1 MRQRGRPYLAPAR
14 CLPTEFA
21 DPPGHVVFPVLWLAV
36 FLPTFTLDCCQ
47 RGAPSYEGPLGITEQ
62 DRLVAFNALAA
73 AAGVQ
78 PGQTIPTVFALLP
91 SIHLIERSRARESE
105 ALQGLA
111 AWAQQ
116 FTPTLSLRLPVD
128 AADPAG
134 LLLDVAG
141 SLRLFNGPDRLTRR
155 VLSGLAENGFPAHT
169 GSACTPTGAW
179 LLARHRNALHADTP
193 NRLRALLARLPV
205 RLLACAQP
213 HEAALQ
219 AIGVRTIEHLMQL
232 PRAGLA
238 RRFGL
243 ELLDELDR
251 ATGQRPDPQ
260 SVFMTPDSF
269 ESHLDLPGPVEDSER
284 LLFGARRLLLQLC
297 GWLAGRQAG
306 ARRIS
311 LSAEHERYPATLIR
325 FGPDR
330 PSRDPSQ
337 LGLLLAEALRRTK
350 LAAATSSL
358 KLQCHDVHHYA
369 PASTE
374 LFPGAATAHEQIDRL
389 VERLKAR
396 LGNEQVS
403 QLHQVA
409 EHRPEYAWRAEPVQR
424 LPAYT
429 PEPARPRADYAT
441 RPPRPAPQ
449 SPIALRAALHSAAG
463 SLPAPLRPL
472 WLIEPPL
479 TLSER
484 NNRPFW
490 ESPLSLL
497 AGPERIESGWWDDKL
512 VLRDYFI
519 AEDTSHRLVWIFRE
533 RLSASGAW
541 YLHGRFG

>member
-1 MRQRGRPYLAPAR
+1 M
-14 CLPTEFA
+14 
-21 DPPGHVVFPVLWLAV
+21 LWLAV
-36 FLPTFTLDCCQ
+36 FLPSFTLDCCQ
-47 RGAPSYEGPLGITEQ
+47 RGAPSSENALGITEC
-62 DRLVAFNALAA
+62 DRLVAINPIAA
-73 AAGVQ
+73 AAGAQ
-78 PGQTIPTVFALLP
+78 PGQTTATVFALLP
-91 SIHLIERSRARESE
+91 AIQLIERSRARESE
-105 ALQGLA
+105 ALRGLA

-116 FTPTLSLRLPVD
+116 FTPTVSLRLPVE
-128 AADPAG
+128 ATDPAG

-141 SLRLFNGPDRLTRR
+141 SLRLFNGPDRLVRR
-155 VLSGLAENGFPAHT
+155 VQAGLTENGFPSYV

-179 LLARHRNALHADTP
+179 LLAQHRQSLHADTP

-205 RLLACAQP
+205 RLLTSALP

-219 AIGVRTIEHLMQL
+219 AIGARTLEHLMQL

-260 SVFMTPDSF
+260 PVFIPPDSF
-269 ESHLDLPGPVEDSER
+269 ESHLDLPAPVEDSER

-311 LSAEHERYPATLIR
+311 LHAKHERCPATLIR

-337 LGLLLAEALRRTK
+337 LGLLLAEALRHTRLT
-350 LAAATSSL
+350 AATSSL

-374 LFPGAATAHEQIDRL
+374 LFPGAATAHEQLDRL

-396 LGNEQVS
+396 LGGEQVS

-409 EHRPEYAWRAEPVQR
+409 EHRPEYAWRAAPVQR
-424 LPAYT
+424 LPSPG
-429 PEPARPRADYAT
+429 PEPTSPRARHPV
-441 RPPRPAPQ
+441 RPLARSASK
-449 SPIALRAALHSAAG
+449 SPIALRAALHGAAARNAWRTHQAAG

-479 TLSER
+479 ALSER

-497 AGPERIESGWWDDKL
+497 AGPERIESGWWDSKL

-519 AEDTSHRLVWIFRE
+519 AEDASHRLVWIFRE
-533 RLSASGAW
+533 RLNASGAW

>member
-1 MRQRGRPYLAPAR
+1 M
-14 CLPTEFA
+14 
-21 DPPGHVVFPVLWLAV
+21 LWLAV

>member
-1 MRQRGRPYLAPAR
+1 M
-14 CLPTEFA
+14 
-21 DPPGHVVFPVLWLAV
+21 LWLAV

-47 RGAPSYEGPLGITEQ
+47 RGVPISESAVGVTEHG
-62 DRLVAFNALAA
+62 RLVALNPLAA
-73 AAGVQ
+73 AAGLQ
-78 PGQTIPTVFALLP
+78 AGHTIATVLARLP
-91 SIHLIERSRARESE
+91 SIQLIERSRTRESE
-105 ALQGLA
+105 TLHSLA

-116 FTPTLSLRLPVD
+116 FTPTVSLRIPNQAV
-128 AADPAG
+128 DPAG
-134 LLLDVAG
+134 LLLETAG
-141 SLRLFNGPDRLTRR
+141 SLRLFGGLDRLVKRIHA
-155 VLSGLAENGFPAHT
+155 GLTENGLPAHI
-169 GSACTPTGAW
+169 GSASTPTGAW
-179 LLARHRNALHADTP
+179 LLARSRGPFHADTP
-193 NRLRALLARLPV
+193 SRLRALLARLPV
-205 RLLACAQP
+205 VMLACAQP

-219 AIGVRTIEHLMQL
+219 AIGIRTLEQLMQL

-260 SVFMTPDSF
+260 PVFIPPACLDIR
-269 ESHLDLPGPVEDSER
+269 LDLPAPVEDAER

-306 ARRIS
+306 ARRIT
-311 LSAEHERYPATLIR
+311 LGAEHERHPATLIR

-337 LGLLLAEALRRTK
+337 LGLLLGEALQRCQ

-358 KLQCHDVHHYA
+358 RLQCNDIHEYA

-374 LFPGAATAHEQIDRL
+374 LFPGLATAHEQIDRL

-403 QLHQVA
+403 QLHRVA
-409 EHRPEYAWRAEPVQR
+409 EHRPEHAWRAEPVR
-424 LPAYT
+424 LPEQA
-429 PEPARPRADYAT
+429 
-441 RPPRPAPQ
+441 
-449 SPIALRAALHSAAG
+449 SAAQPSRTPG
-463 SLPAPLRPL
+463 RRRSAVHGAAAHRAWGAHATPAQPGPAQLRPL
-472 WLIEPPL
+472 WLIEPPIA
-479 TLSER
+479 LSER

-497 AGPERIESGWWDDKL
+497 AGPERIESGWWDERL

-519 AEDTSHRLVWIFRE
+519 AEDTSHRLLWVFRE
-533 RLSASGAW
+533 RLQASGTW